1 MNPYTHAQRT
11 TLKRLFGV
19 TYPDCVGVSAVVQG
33 EGEAVVMELAEESQ
47 D

>member
-1 MNPYTHAQRT
+1 MNPRAHAQRT
-11 TLKRLFGV
+11 TLFGV
-19 TYPDCVGVSAVVQG
+19 TYLDCVGVSAVVQG